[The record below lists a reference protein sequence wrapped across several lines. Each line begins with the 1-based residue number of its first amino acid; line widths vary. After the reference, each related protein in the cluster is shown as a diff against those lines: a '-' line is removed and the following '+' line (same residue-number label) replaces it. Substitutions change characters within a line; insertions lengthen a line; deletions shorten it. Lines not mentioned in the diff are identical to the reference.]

1 LFKRN
6 HINYSLSEGDRL
18 LKEDDSIPL
27 IGQVVRIMQGRDAG
41 QYAVVVNLVDDKYV
55 LLADGEKRKYDRPKK
70 KNLHHIELMDYISPE
85 VQNSLLETGR
95 VTNGKLRFAI
105 AKFVNEVVT
114 DLKKGD
120 QHDGE
125 RRCN

>member
-1 LFKRN
+1 MN
-6 HINYSLSEGDRL
+6 
-18 LKEDDSIPL
+18 EDDSIPL
-27 IGQVVRIMQGRDAG
+27 IGQVVRIMQGREAG
-41 QYAVVVNLVDDKYV
+41 QYAVIIKILEDRYV

-70 KNLHHIELMDYISPE
+70 KNLHHIEVMDYISPE
-85 VQNSLLETGR
+85 VQKSLLETGR

-105 AKFVNEVVT
+105 AKFINEVVT

>member
-1 LFKRN
+1 MLN
-6 HINYSLSEGDRL
+6 
-18 LKEDDSIPL
+18 EDDSIPL
-27 IGQVVRIMQGRDAG
+27 IGQIVRILQGREAE
-41 QYAVVVNLVDDKYV
+41 QYAVVIEVIDDRYV

-95 VTNGKLRFAI
+95 VTNGKLRFAL
-105 AKFVNEVVT
+105 AKFLNEVVT